1 MNLTPIVCSACG
13 ISGSAFLLLGF
24 LGGKPLGEGGH
35 RGLLGLLAGLGQVAA
50 FGV

>member
-1 MNLTPIVCSACG
+1 MNLTPIVCSAC
-13 ISGSAFLLLGF
+13 
-24 LGGKPLGEGGH
+24 GH